1 MNIADVKQQLQ
12 SLGLSIST
20 PGLTGQDRLDELC
33 FRLEQHKSHLIENR
47 VVLLNKV
54 DSSGKQEEDNLSH
67 ISINELK
74 LRYKIIFV
82 FEVRLI

>member
-1 MNIADVKQQLQ
+1 MNIADVKKQLQ

-33 FRLEQHKSHLIENR
+33 FRLEHHKSHLIENR
-47 VVLLNKV
+47 VLNKV
-54 DSSGKQEEDNLSH
+54 ESFGKQEEDNLSH